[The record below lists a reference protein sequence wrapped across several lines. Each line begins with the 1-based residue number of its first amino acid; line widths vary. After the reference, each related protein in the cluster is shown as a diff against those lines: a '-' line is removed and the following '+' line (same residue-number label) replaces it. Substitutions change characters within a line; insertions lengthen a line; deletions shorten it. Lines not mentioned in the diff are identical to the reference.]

1 MEKFHGIGDLGN
13 TVTPLL
19 FYCLFTSDNY
29 IVYRGRGSSVGQVFL
44 VSEICRRNVNCLP
57 FLCLVVVGR
66 ETRLWMEKS
75 PRVSANW
82 VTWTRKSSSELFV
95 TNTFMHMR
103 QVKKINWNIHSM
115 CHWNTKRVIRS
126 VRIIIFKETVM
137 HRNTSRWGAVLSH
150 KNSTLDL
157 TILNFKKTCFP
168 LERCRAQRYVQVD
181 RTGIGGRW
189 RFQSQKRRH

>member
-13 TVTPLL
+13 TVTPHL

-95 TNTFMHMR
+95 TNTFMHMGIAPGEKNQLEYPQYVSLKYEEGHQKCSNNYFQGNCYAQKHF
-103 QVKKINWNIHSM
+103 QV
-115 CHWNTKRVIRS
+115 
-126 VRIIIFKETVM
+126 
-137 HRNTSRWGAVLSH
+137 G
-150 KNSTLDL
+150 
-157 TILNFKKTCFP
+157 
-168 LERCRAQRYVQVD
+168 CR
-181 RTGIGGRW
+181 
-189 RFQSQKRRH
+189 FESQKLDTGPHDFKL